1 MQSRFAFGGLAVAA
15 ITAIG
20 GLGLAGL
27 ATTAAAAPAA
37 SAAPAAAAAVTIP
50 AKPYD
55 FNGDGYVDEAI
66 GSPYGTVSGHK
77 YAGFVNIIYG
87 SSKGLNT
94 AKHQV
99 FSQSSTNVPGAA
111 ETSDHFG
118 YSLASADLDH
128 DGYADLVVG
137 APDEDTGSGA
147 NAGMITYLWGSPSGL
162 VADPNTWDNEYATDA
177 DPANDIPATGPG
189 ANHRWGESLS
199 IGDIEHDTW
208 AELTITIPGGDF
220 YKFKGF
226 TWKPEPA
233 AATKAA
239 STAKRTPRAGG
250 VAGTAAATAKGEVRT
265 LAVVGFNNSWVATG
279 DVTGDGFDDLVYAWY
294 DADAAS
300 AADRHGFVV
309 YPGTATGDLNDSALV
324 PITGVDVNSLSLG
337 DFNGDGFADVAVGQT
352 ADSNHRGGQVKVYK
366 GAATNVTADAGGSY
380 VVNQETPSVEGS
392 GETGDGFG
400 ASVAAGDINKDG
412 RADLAIGAPTEDVG
426 SVADAGA
433 TFVLYGSATGL
444 TGTGSQVYT
453 QNTAGV
459 PGGAEKGDKAGTQV
473 TLLDDNKDGF
483 SDLTVGAP
491 AENAGDGVIT
501 WFKGTASRLTTTG
514 CIAVYAPTFGV
525 KGKKAE
531 LGRRLGRLG

>member
-27 ATTAAAAPAA
+27 ASPA

-77 YAGFVNIIYG
+77 SAGFVNIIYG
-87 SSKGLNT
+87 STKGLNT

-99 FSQSSTNVPGAA
+99 FSQNSANVPGTA
-111 ETSDHFG
+111 EGTDHFG
-118 YSLASADLDH
+118 YALASADFNQ
-128 DGYADLVVG
+128 DGYADLAIGV
-137 APDEDTGSGA
+137 PDEDTPNGA
-147 NAGMITYLWGSPSGL
+147 NAGTVDYLFGSKSGL
-162 VADPNTWDNEYATDA
+162 VAVAGAADDEPVSTD
-177 DPANDIPATGPG
+177 DQGNVISGPG
-189 ANHRWGESLS
+189 PSHRWGESLS
-199 IGDIEHDTW
+199 IGDIEHDGFV
-208 AELTITIPGGDF
+208 ELFITIPGNGDV
-220 YKFKGF
+220 GIF
-226 TWKPEPA
+226 TTKPEPTPA
-233 AATKAA
+233 AKGAEG
-239 STAKRTPRAGG
+239 AKRIFASRGV
-250 VAGTAAATAKGEVRT
+250 VAGRQSAKSSAKGEVGT
-265 LAVVGFNNSWVATG
+265 LSTADVNSSWVATG
-279 DVTGDGFDDLVYAWY
+279 DVTGDGHDDLVYAWY
-294 DADAAS
+294 DADWPDPAG
-300 AADRHGFVV
+300 RHGFKVL
-309 YPGTATGDLNDSALV
+309 PGAADGGLSDAPEID
-324 PITGVDVNSLSLG
+324 GVDVNSLTLG

-352 ADSNHRGGQVKVYK
+352 ADANHRGGQVKVYK

-380 VVNQETPSVEGS
+380 VLNQETPFVEGS

-412 RADLAIGAPTEDVG
+412 KADLAIGAPTEDVG
-426 SVADAGA
+426 KVADAGA
-433 TFVLYGSATGL
+433 TFVLYGSATGV
-444 TGTGSQVYT
+444 TGAGSQVFT

-473 TLLDDNKDGF
+473 TLLDDNKDGL
-483 SDLTVGAP
+483 SDLTIGAP

-501 WFKGTASRLTTTG
+501 WLKGTTSRLTTTG